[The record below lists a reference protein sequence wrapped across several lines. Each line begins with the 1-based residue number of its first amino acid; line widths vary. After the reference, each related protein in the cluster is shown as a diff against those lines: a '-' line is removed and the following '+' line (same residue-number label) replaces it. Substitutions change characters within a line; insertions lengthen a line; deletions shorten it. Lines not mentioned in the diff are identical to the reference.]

1 MGFVGVPLLLIKSE
15 RLFESQE
22 VSITQAFS
30 CLTAMLTK
38 LLFLERMPDPGGEI
52 LRLQLL
58 QVQQVFAQD
67 RLPRLKLVHALAFH
81 EPVEQDFM
89 HALPLSHE
97 ER

>member
-1 MGFVGVPLLLIKSE
+1 MAC
-15 RLFESQE
+15 FEKDKP
-22 VSITQAFS
+22 
-30 CLTAMLTK
+30 TK
-38 LLFLERMPDPGGEI
+38 
-52 LRLQLL
+52 
-58 QVQQVFAQD
+58 VFAQD